1 MEFKREPR
9 MNQMAMQQ
17 AQQPAS
23 LGPAS
28 VKYLEE
34 LKTEVSQVDASTLS
48 HASRLLNDEVKRV
61 EQGNAK
67 KQVPTVEAH
76 HSRPQGVALKVK
88 IPVRDFPKFNFVG
101 KLLGPKGMSL
111 KRLQEETGTK
121 MSILG
126 KGSMRDKNKEEEMK
140 KEGGKYAHLNEDLH
154 LLIEVYSEVSDCY
167 ARLSHA
173 VSEVQKFLTPDYNDE
188 ISQQQMEEMMFL
200 NGEKPTPGGV
210 GGGRG
215 RGRGGPRGAG
225 RGGILGGGPTGG
237 GGGRAAPPGRSVSH
251 RGAPR
256 GGSTIGAARGAPRG
270 APSGRGRPAPPPAQ
284 NTSYNDYSNQGY
296 EEYSDPYA
304 RETFDASYGGGDTQ
318 YFDYGHGSSAAGGY
332 EEAGYEGEYDQA
344 GYGETGGGWGSTN
357 TQMKAPSTRGSR
369 GQFRQHPYG
378 GGRGGGAY

>member
-28 VKYLEE
+28 TKYLEE
-34 LKTEVSQVDASTLS
+34 LKTEVSQVDASALS
-48 HASRLLNDEVKRV
+48 HAARLLNDEIKRV

-76 HSRPQGVALKVK
+76 HSKPQGVALKVK
-88 IPVRDFPKFNFVG
+88 IPVKDFPKFNFVG

-200 NGEKPTPGGV
+200 NGEKPTPGGGV
-210 GGGRG
+210 GGGPVRG

-237 GGGRAAPPGRSVSH
+237 AGGRAAPPGRAVSH

-256 GGSTIGAARGAPRG
+256 GGSTIGAARGTPRG

-284 NTSYNDYSNQGY
+284 NTNYNDYSNQGY

-304 RETFDASYGGGDTQ
+304 RETYDQNFGGGDTQ

-332 EEAGYEGEYDQA
+332 EEA

-369 GQFRQHPYG
+369 GAFRQHPYG
-378 GGRGGGAY
+378 GGRGGGGY